1 MRIRKVRNR
10 KIIMTV
16 VQGLLLLAVL
26 SAMFSTITS
35 LFMTSLMEGDFTAD
49 ISEPDVSSEPVSVSE
64 APALEDAGMAVPE
77 LLEADNTQAEEV
89 LKDQMAS
96 MKPMAAVMWFALSLL
111 FLIMT
116 ITLKHEWKY
125 NLFRYGIGAVLFAC
139 CAVIYL
145 ISEND
150 NVYRITAILHMLGLA
165 ADHLFSIVNDH
176 NVRNVVFRVFSVL
189 LMGVGLVFDGKS
201 AIIVVLALTIP
212 RVFYYIARISFS
224 QVKLDVLRRIIRKTY
239 AAEIL
244 FGMLLLITA
253 FSIVLPSFELNIDT
267 FGDAL
272 WYCFAIVTTIG
283 FGDITAV
290 TIPGRIISV
299 ILGLYG
305 LIVVALITSIIVN
318 FYGETKNAGDENP
331 ADSI

>member
-1 MRIRKVRNR
+1 MSIRKIRGR
-10 KIIMTV
+10 AIILTV
-16 VQGLLLLAVL
+16 LKGLLLLAIL

-35 LFMTSLMEGDFTAD
+35 LFLSSLMEGGIGSAD
-49 ISEPDVSSEPVSVSE
+49 LSEQATVSETPAQVNAEEPV
-64 APALEDAGMAVPE
+64 PE
-77 LLEADNTQAEEV
+77 TAEEDSGRV
-89 LKDQMAS
+89 KEMLADRLAS

-111 FLIMT
+111 FLMMAV
-116 ITLKHEWKY
+116 TLKHEWKY
-125 NLFRYGIGAVLFAC
+125 NLFRYGIGAALFTC
-139 CAVIYL
+139 CAVLFL
-145 ISEND
+145 ISENG
-150 NVYRITAILHMLGLA
+150 NVYRTTAILHMLGLA
-165 ADHLFSIVNDH
+165 ADHLFSIVKDH
-176 NVRNVVFRVFSVL
+176 KVRYVTFRVLSVL
-189 LMGVGLVFDGKS
+189 LLGVGLAFDGKN
-201 AIIVVLALTIP
+201 ALMVVLALTIP
-212 RVFYYIARISFS
+212 RIFYYIFRISFS
-224 QVKLDVLRRIIRKTY
+224 QVKLDVLSRIIRKTY

-253 FSIVLPSFELNIDT
+253 FSIVLPNFELNIAT

-318 FYGETKNAGDENP
+318 FYSETKNAGDENP
-331 ADSI
+331 ADSM

>member
-1 MRIRKVRNR
+1 MSIRKIRGR
-10 KIIMTV
+10 AIILTV
-16 VQGLLLLAVL
+16 LQGLLLLAVL
-26 SAMFSTITS
+26 SAMFSTIIS
-35 LFMTSLMEGDFTAD
+35 LFFSSMMEGGIGSAD
-49 ISEPDVSSEPVSVSE
+49 LSGQAAVSETPAQVNAEEPVPE
-64 APALEDAGMAVPE
+64 LTEEDAGR
-77 LLEADNTQAEEV
+77 LEEMLAAR
-89 LKDQMAS
+89 LAS
-96 MKPMAAVMWFALSLL
+96 IKPKAAVMWFALSLL
-111 FLIMT
+111 FLMMAL
-116 ITLKHEWKY
+116 TLKHEWKY

-139 CAVIYL
+139 CAVIFL
-145 ISEND
+145 ISETG

-165 ADHLFSIVNDH
+165 ADHLFSIVKNH
-176 NVRNVVFRVFSVL
+176 KVRNVIFRVLGVL
-189 LMGVGLVFDGKS
+189 LLGAGMAFDGKT
-201 AIIVVLALTIP
+201 ALMLVLVLTIP
-212 RVFYYIARISFS
+212 RIFYYIARISFS
-224 QVKLDVLRRIIRKTY
+224 QVKLDVLSRIIRKTY

-253 FSIVLPSFELNIDT
+253 FSIVLPNFELNINT

-318 FYGETKNAGDENP
+318 FYSETKNAGDENP
-331 ADSI
+331 ADSM

>member
-1 MRIRKVRNR
+1 MSIRKIRSR
-10 KIIMTV
+10 AIILTV
-16 VQGLLLLAVL
+16 LQGLLLLAVL
-26 SAMFSTITS
+26 SAMFSTIIS
-35 LFMTSLMEGDFTAD
+35 LFFSSMMEGGIGSAD
-49 ISEPDVSSEPVSVSE
+49 LSGQAAVSE
-64 APALEDAGMAVPE
+64 TPAQVNAEEPVPE
-77 LLEADNTQAEEV
+77 LTEE
-89 LKDQMAS
+89 DAS
-96 MKPMAAVMWFALSLL
+96 RMEEMLAARLASIKPNAAVMWFALSLL
-111 FLIMT
+111 FLMMAL
-116 ITLKHEWKY
+116 TLKHEWKY

-139 CAVIYL
+139 CAVIFL

-165 ADHLFSIVNDH
+165 ADHLFSIVKNH
-176 NVRNVVFRVFSVL
+176 KVRNVIFRVLGVL
-189 LMGVGLVFDGKS
+189 LLGAGMAFDGKT
-201 AIIVVLALTIP
+201 ALMLVLVLTIP
-212 RVFYYIARISFS
+212 RIFYYIARISFS
-224 QVKLDVLRRIIRKTY
+224 QVKLDVLSRIIRKTY

-253 FSIVLPSFELNIDT
+253 FSIVLPNFELNINT

-318 FYGETKNAGDENP
+318 FYSETKNTGDENP
-331 ADSI
+331 ADSM

>member
-1 MRIRKVRNR
+1 MSIRKIRGR
-10 KIIMTV
+10 AIILTV
-16 VQGLLLLAVL
+16 LQGLLLLAIL

-35 LFMTSLMEGDFTAD
+35 LFMSSLMEGGIGSAD
-49 ISEPDVSSEPVSVSE
+49 SSEQATVSE
-64 APALEDAGMAVPE
+64 
-77 LLEADNTQAEEV
+77 TQALVNAEVPVQETTEEDSNSV
-89 LKDQMAS
+89 EEMLTARLAS

-111 FLIMT
+111 FLFMAVA
-116 ITLKHEWKY
+116 LRHEWKY
-125 NLFRYGIGAVLFAC
+125 NLFRYGIGALLFTC
-139 CAVIYL
+139 CAVVFL
-145 ISEND
+145 VSEKD
-150 NVYRITAILHMLGLA
+150 SVYRITAILHMLGLA
-165 ADHLFSIVNDH
+165 ADHLFSIAKDH
-176 NVRNVVFRVFSVL
+176 KVRNVAFRIISIL
-189 LMGVGLVFDGKS
+189 LLGVGLAFDGRT
-201 AIIVVLALTIP
+201 ALMVVLALTIP
-212 RVFYYIARISFS
+212 RIFYYIARIAFS
-224 QVKLDVLRRIIRKTY
+224 QVKLDVLSRIIRKTY

-253 FSIVLPSFELNIDT
+253 FSIVLPNFELNIAT

-318 FYGETKNAGDENP
+318 FYSETKNAGDENP
-331 ADSI
+331 TDSI

>member
-1 MRIRKVRNR
+1 MSIRKIRGR
-10 KIIMTV
+10 AIILTV
-16 VQGLLLLAVL
+16 LQGLLLLAVL

-35 LFMTSLMEGDFTAD
+35 LFFSSLMEGGLGPSDSSEQAT
-49 ISEPDVSSEPVSVSE
+49 ISET
-64 APALEDAGMAVPE
+64 PAQVNTEETVPE
-77 LLEADNTQAEEV
+77 TTEEDFSRV
-89 LKDQMAS
+89 EEMLTARMAS
-96 MKPMAAVMWFALSLL
+96 IKPMAAVMWFALSLL
-111 FLIMT
+111 FLMMAV
-116 ITLKHEWKY
+116 TLKHEWKY
-125 NLFRYGIGAVLFAC
+125 NLFRYGIGAALFTC
-139 CAVIYL
+139 CGVIFL

-150 NVYRITAILHMLGLA
+150 NMYRITAILHMLGLA
-165 ADHLFSIVNDH
+165 ADHLFSVVKDH
-176 NVRNVVFRVFSVL
+176 KVRNVTFRVFSVL
-189 LMGVGLVFDGKS
+189 LLGVGLAYDGKTS
-201 AIIVVLALTIP
+201 LMVVLALTIP
-212 RVFYYIARISFS
+212 RIFYYIARISFS
-224 QVKLDVLRRIIRKTY
+224 QVKLDVLGRIIRRTY

-253 FSIVLPSFELNIDT
+253 FSIVLPNFELNIDT

-318 FYGETKNAGDENP
+318 FYNETKNAEDENP
-331 ADSI
+331 ADSV

>member
-1 MRIRKVRNR
+1 MSIRKIRGR
-10 KIIMTV
+10 AIILTV
-16 VQGLLLLAVL
+16 LQGLLLLAVL
-26 SAMFSTITS
+26 SAMFSTIIS
-35 LFMTSLMEGDFTAD
+35 LFFSSMMEGGIGSAD
-49 ISEPDVSSEPVSVSE
+49 LSGQAAVSETPAQVNAEEPVPE
-64 APALEDAGMAVPE
+64 LTEEDAGRM
-77 LLEADNTQAEEV
+77 EEM
-89 LKDQMAS
+89 LAARMAS
-96 MKPMAAVMWFALSLL
+96 IKPKAAVMWFALSLL
-111 FLIMT
+111 FLMMAV
-116 ITLKHEWKY
+116 TLKHEWKY

-139 CAVIYL
+139 CAVIFL
-145 ISEND
+145 ISETG

-165 ADHLFSIVNDH
+165 ADHLFSIVKNH
-176 NVRNVVFRVFSVL
+176 KVRNVIFRVLGVL
-189 LMGVGLVFDGKS
+189 LLDAGMAFDGKT
-201 AIIVVLALTIP
+201 ALMLVLVLTIP
-212 RVFYYIARISFS
+212 RIFYYIARISFS
-224 QVKLDVLRRIIRKTY
+224 QVKLDVLSRIIRKTY

-253 FSIVLPSFELNIDT
+253 FSIVLPNFELNIAT

-318 FYGETKNAGDENP
+318 FYSETKNTGDDNP
-331 ADSI
+331 ADSV

>member
-49 ISEPDVSSEPVSVSE
+49 ISEPDVSSEQVSVSE
-64 APALEDAGMAVPE
+64 APAWEDAGMAAPE
-77 LLEADNTQAEEV
+77 LLEADNTQAEEI
-89 LKDQMAS
+89 LKNQMAS

-111 FLIMT
+111 FLMMAV
-116 ITLKHEWKY
+116 TLKHEWKY

-139 CAVIYL
+139 CAVIHL

-176 NVRNVVFRVFSVL
+176 KVRNVVFRVFSVL

-224 QVKLDVLRRIIRKTY
+224 QIKLDVLRGIIRKTY

-253 FSIVLPSFELNIDT
+253 FSIVLPSLELNIDT

>member
-1 MRIRKVRNR
+1 MSIRKIRGR
-10 KIIMTV
+10 AIILTV
-16 VQGLLLLAVL
+16 LKGLLLLAIL

-35 LFMTSLMEGDFTAD
+35 LFMSSLMEGGIGSAD
-49 ISEPDVSSEPVSVSE
+49 SSEQTTVSE
-64 APALEDAGMAVPE
+64 TPAQVNAEEPVPE
-77 LLEADNTQAEEV
+77 TTE
-89 LKDQMAS
+89 KDSSRVKEMLTARLAS

-111 FLIMT
+111 FLMMAV
-116 ITLKHEWKY
+116 TLKHEWKY
-125 NLFRYGIGAVLFAC
+125 NLFRYGIGAVLFTC
-139 CAVIYL
+139 CAGIFL
-145 ISEND
+145 MSEND
-150 NVYRITAILHMLGLA
+150 NVYRTTVILHMLGLS
-165 ADHLFSIVNDH
+165 ADHLLSIVKDH
-176 NVRNVVFRVFSVL
+176 KVRNVTFRVFSVL
-189 LMGVGLVFDGKS
+189 LLGVGLAFDGKI
-201 AIIVVLALTIP
+201 ALIVVLALTIP
-212 RVFYYIARISFS
+212 RIFYYIARISFS
-224 QVKLDVLRRIIRKTY
+224 QVKLDVLGRIIRKTY

-253 FSIVLPSFELNIDT
+253 FSIVLPNFELNINT

-318 FYGETKNAGDENP
+318 FYSETKNAGDENP
-331 ADSI
+331 ADSMQE

>member
-1 MRIRKVRNR
+1 MSIRKIRSR
-10 KIIMTV
+10 AIILTV
-16 VQGLLLLAVL
+16 LQGLLLLAVL
-26 SAMFSTITS
+26 SAMFSTIIS
-35 LFMTSLMEGDFTAD
+35 LFFSSMMEGGIGSAD
-49 ISEPDVSSEPVSVSE
+49 LSGQAAVSETPAQVNAEEPVPE
-64 APALEDAGMAVPE
+64 LTEEDAGRM
-77 LLEADNTQAEEV
+77 EEM
-89 LKDQMAS
+89 LAARLAS
-96 MKPMAAVMWFALSLL
+96 IKPNAAVMWFALSLL
-111 FLIMT
+111 FLMMAL
-116 ITLKHEWKY
+116 TLKHEWKY

-139 CAVIYL
+139 CAVIFL
-145 ISEND
+145 ISETG

-165 ADHLFSIVNDH
+165 ADHLFSIVKNH
-176 NVRNVVFRVFSVL
+176 KVRNVIFRVLGVL
-189 LMGVGLVFDGKS
+189 LLGAGMAFDGKT
-201 AIIVVLALTIP
+201 ALMLVLVLTIP
-212 RVFYYIARISFS
+212 RIFYYIARISFS
-224 QVKLDVLRRIIRKTY
+224 QVKLDVLSRIIRKTY

-253 FSIVLPSFELNIDT
+253 FSIVLPNFELNINT

-318 FYGETKNAGDENP
+318 FYSETKNTGDDNP
-331 ADSI
+331 ADSV

>member
-1 MRIRKVRNR
+1 MSIRKIRGR
-10 KIIMTV
+10 AIILTV
-16 VQGLLLLAVL
+16 LQGLLLLAVL
-26 SAMFSTITS
+26 SAMFSTIIS
-35 LFMTSLMEGDFTAD
+35 LFFSSMMEDGIGSAD
-49 ISEPDVSSEPVSVSE
+49 LSGQAAVSETPAQVNAEEPVPE
-64 APALEDAGMAVPE
+64 LTEEDAGRM
-77 LLEADNTQAEEV
+77 EEM
-89 LKDQMAS
+89 LAARLAS
-96 MKPMAAVMWFALSLL
+96 IKPKAAVMWFALSLL
-111 FLIMT
+111 FLMMAL
-116 ITLKHEWKY
+116 TLKHEWKY

-139 CAVIYL
+139 CAVIFL

-165 ADHLFSIVNDH
+165 ADHLFSIVKNH
-176 NVRNVVFRVFSVL
+176 KVRNVIFRVLGVL
-189 LMGVGLVFDGKS
+189 LLGAGMAFDGKT
-201 AIIVVLALTIP
+201 ALMLVLVLTIP
-212 RVFYYIARISFS
+212 RIFYYIARISFS
-224 QVKLDVLRRIIRKTY
+224 QVKLDVLSRIIRKTY

-253 FSIVLPSFELNIDT
+253 FSIVLPNFELNINT

-318 FYGETKNAGDENP
+318 FYSETKNTGDDNP
-331 ADSI
+331 ADSV

>member
-1 MRIRKVRNR
+1 MSIRKIRGR
-10 KIIMTV
+10 AIILTV
-16 VQGLLLLAVL
+16 LQGLLLLAVL
-26 SAMFSTITS
+26 SAMFSTIIS
-35 LFMTSLMEGDFTAD
+35 LFFSSMMEGGIGSAD
-49 ISEPDVSSEPVSVSE
+49 LSGQAAVSETPAQVNAEEPVPE
-64 APALEDAGMAVPE
+64 LTEEDAGR
-77 LLEADNTQAEEV
+77 LEEMLAAR
-89 LKDQMAS
+89 LAS
-96 MKPMAAVMWFALSLL
+96 IKPKAAVMWFALSLL
-111 FLIMT
+111 FLMMAL
-116 ITLKHEWKY
+116 TLKHEWKY

-139 CAVIYL
+139 CAVIFL

-150 NVYRITAILHMLGLA
+150 NVYRITAILHILGLA
-165 ADHLFSIVNDH
+165 ADHLFSIVKNH
-176 NVRNVVFRVFSVL
+176 KVRNVIFRVLGVL
-189 LMGVGLVFDGKS
+189 LLGAGMAFDGKT
-201 AIIVVLALTIP
+201 ALMLVLVLTIP
-212 RVFYYIARISFS
+212 RIFYYIARISFS
-224 QVKLDVLRRIIRKTY
+224 QVKLDVLSRIIRKTY

-253 FSIVLPSFELNIDT
+253 FSIVLPNFELNINT

-318 FYGETKNAGDENP
+318 FYSETKNAGDENP
-331 ADSI
+331 ADSM

>member
-1 MRIRKVRNR
+1 MSIRKIRGR
-10 KIIMTV
+10 AIILTV
-16 VQGLLLLAVL
+16 LQGLLLLAVL
-26 SAMFSTITS
+26 SAMFSTIIS
-35 LFMTSLMEGDFTAD
+35 LFFSSMMEGGIGSAD
-49 ISEPDVSSEPVSVSE
+49 LSGQAAVSETPAQVNAEEPVPE
-64 APALEDAGMAVPE
+64 LTEEDAGRM
-77 LLEADNTQAEEV
+77 EEM
-89 LKDQMAS
+89 LAARLAS
-96 MKPMAAVMWFALSLL
+96 IKPNAAVMWFALSLL
-111 FLIMT
+111 FLMMAL
-116 ITLKHEWKY
+116 TLKHEWKY

-139 CAVIYL
+139 CAVIFL

-165 ADHLFSIVNDH
+165 ADHLFSIVKNH
-176 NVRNVVFRVFSVL
+176 KVRNVIFRVLGVL
-189 LMGVGLVFDGKS
+189 LLGAGMAFDGKT
-201 AIIVVLALTIP
+201 ALMLVLVLTIP
-212 RVFYYIARISFS
+212 RIFYYIARISFS
-224 QVKLDVLRRIIRKTY
+224 QVKLDVLSRIIRKTY

-253 FSIVLPSFELNIDT
+253 FSIVLPNFELNINT

-318 FYGETKNAGDENP
+318 FYSETKNAGDENP
-331 ADSI
+331 ADSM

>member
-1 MRIRKVRNR
+1 MSIRKIRGR
-10 KIIMTV
+10 AIILTV
-16 VQGLLLLAVL
+16 LQGLLLLAVL
-26 SAMFSTITS
+26 SAMFSALTS
-35 LFMTSLMEGDFTAD
+35 LFMSSLMEGG
-49 ISEPDVSSEPVSVSE
+49 IGSPDSSEQATVSE
-64 APALEDAGMAVPE
+64 TPAQVNAEEPVPE
-77 LLEADNTQAEEV
+77 TAEENAGRV
-89 LKDQMAS
+89 KEMLTARLAS

-111 FLIMT
+111 FLMMAV
-116 ITLKHEWKY
+116 TLKHEWKH
-125 NLFRYGIGAVLFAC
+125 NLFRYGIGAALFSC
-139 CAVIYL
+139 CAVIFL

-150 NVYRITAILHMLGLA
+150 TVYRITAILHMLGLA

-176 NVRNVVFRVFSVL
+176 KVRNVTFRVFSVL
-189 LMGVGLVFDGKS
+189 LLGVGLAFDGKI
-201 AIIVVLALTIP
+201 ALMVVLALTIP
-212 RVFYYIARISFS
+212 RIFYYIARISFS
-224 QVKLDVLRRIIRKTY
+224 QVKLDVLGRIIRKTY

-253 FSIVLPSFELNIDT
+253 FSIVLPNFELNIDT

-318 FYGETKNAGDENP
+318 FYSETKNAGDENP
-331 ADSI
+331 TDSKNAV

>member
-1 MRIRKVRNR
+1 MSIRKIRGR
-10 KIIMTV
+10 AIILTV
-16 VQGLLLLAVL
+16 LQGLLLLAVL
-26 SAMFSTITS
+26 SAMFSTIIS
-35 LFMTSLMEGDFTAD
+35 LFFSSMMEGGIGSAD
-49 ISEPDVSSEPVSVSE
+49 LSGQAAVSETPAQVNAEEPVPE
-64 APALEDAGMAVPE
+64 LTEEDAGR
-77 LLEADNTQAEEV
+77 LEEMLAAR
-89 LKDQMAS
+89 LAS
-96 MKPMAAVMWFALSLL
+96 IKPKAAVMWFALSLL
-111 FLIMT
+111 FLMMAL
-116 ITLKHEWKY
+116 TLKHEWKY

-139 CAVIYL
+139 SAVIFL

-165 ADHLFSIVNDH
+165 ADHLFSIVKNH
-176 NVRNVVFRVFSVL
+176 KVRNVIFRVLGVL
-189 LMGVGLVFDGKS
+189 LLGAGMAFDGKT
-201 AIIVVLALTIP
+201 ALMLVLVLTIP
-212 RVFYYIARISFS
+212 RIFYYIARISFS
-224 QVKLDVLRRIIRKTY
+224 QVKLDVLSRIIRKTY

-253 FSIVLPSFELNIDT
+253 FSIVLPNFELNIDT

-318 FYGETKNAGDENP
+318 FYSETKNAGDENP
-331 ADSI
+331 ADSM

>member
-1 MRIRKVRNR
+1 M
-10 KIIMTV
+10 
-16 VQGLLLLAVL
+16 
-26 SAMFSTITS
+26 
-35 LFMTSLMEGDFTAD
+35 MEGGIGSAD
-49 ISEPDVSSEPVSVSE
+49 LSGQAAVSETPAQVNAEEPVPE
-64 APALEDAGMAVPE
+64 LTEEDAGRM
-77 LLEADNTQAEEV
+77 EEM
-89 LKDQMAS
+89 LAARLAS
-96 MKPMAAVMWFALSLL
+96 IKPNAAVMWFALSLL
-111 FLIMT
+111 FLMMAL
-116 ITLKHEWKY
+116 TLKHEWKY

-139 CAVIYL
+139 CAVIFL
-145 ISEND
+145 ISETG

-165 ADHLFSIVNDH
+165 ADHLFSIVKNH
-176 NVRNVVFRVFSVL
+176 KVRNVIFRVLGVL
-189 LMGVGLVFDGKS
+189 LLGAGMAFDGKT
-201 AIIVVLALTIP
+201 VLMLVLVLTIP
-212 RVFYYIARISFS
+212 RIFYYIARISFS
-224 QVKLDVLRRIIRKTY
+224 QVKLDVLSSIIRKTY

-253 FSIVLPSFELNIDT
+253 FSIVLPNFELNIAT

-318 FYGETKNAGDENP
+318 FYSETKNTGDDNP
-331 ADSI
+331 ADSV

>member
-1 MRIRKVRNR
+1 MSIRKNR
-10 KIIMTV
+10 GRAIILTV
-16 VQGLLLLAVL
+16 LQGLLLLAVL
-26 SAMFSTITS
+26 SAMFSTIIS
-35 LFMTSLMEGDFTAD
+35 LFFSSMMEGGIGSAD
-49 ISEPDVSSEPVSVSE
+49 LSGQAAVSETPAQVNAEEPVPE
-64 APALEDAGMAVPE
+64 LTEEDAGRM
-77 LLEADNTQAEEV
+77 EEM
-89 LKDQMAS
+89 LAARLAS
-96 MKPMAAVMWFALSLL
+96 IKPKAAVMWFALSLL
-111 FLIMT
+111 FLMMAV
-116 ITLKHEWKY
+116 TLKHEWKY

-139 CAVIYL
+139 CAVIFL
-145 ISEND
+145 ISETG

-165 ADHLFSIVNDH
+165 ADHLFSIVKNH
-176 NVRNVVFRVFSVL
+176 KVRNVIFRVLGVL
-189 LMGVGLVFDGKS
+189 LLGAGMAFDGKT
-201 AIIVVLALTIP
+201 ALMLVLVLTIP
-212 RVFYYIARISFS
+212 RIFYYIARISFS
-224 QVKLDVLRRIIRKTY
+224 QVKLDVLSRIIRKTY

-253 FSIVLPSFELNIDT
+253 FSIVLPNFELNINT

-318 FYGETKNAGDENP
+318 FYSETKNTGDDNP
-331 ADSI
+331 ADSM

>member
-1 MRIRKVRNR
+1 MEE
-10 KIIMTV
+10 M
-16 VQGLLLLAVL
+16 LAARL
-26 SAMFSTITS
+26 
-35 LFMTSLMEGDFTAD
+35 
-49 ISEPDVSSEPVSVSE
+49 
-64 APALEDAGMAVPE
+64 
-77 LLEADNTQAEEV
+77 
-89 LKDQMAS
+89 AS
-96 MKPMAAVMWFALSLL
+96 IKPNAAVMWFALSLL
-111 FLIMT
+111 FLMMAL
-116 ITLKHEWKY
+116 TLKHEWEY

-139 CAVIYL
+139 CAVIFL
-145 ISEND
+145 ISETG

-165 ADHLFSIVNDH
+165 ADHLFSIVKNH
-176 NVRNVVFRVFSVL
+176 KVRNVIFRVLGVL
-189 LMGVGLVFDGKS
+189 LLGAGMAFDGKT
-201 AIIVVLALTIP
+201 VLMLVLVLTIP
-212 RVFYYIARISFS
+212 RIFYYIARISFS
-224 QVKLDVLRRIIRKTY
+224 QVKLDVLSRIIRKTY

-253 FSIVLPSFELNIDT
+253 FSIVLPNFELNINT

-318 FYGETKNAGDENP
+318 FYSETKNDRRRSDPGGDCFFRNQGKTELV
-331 ADSI
+331 SGSGICQFV

>member
-1 MRIRKVRNR
+1 MSIRKIRGR
-10 KIIMTV
+10 AIILTV
-16 VQGLLLLAVL
+16 LQGLLLLAVL
-26 SAMFSTITS
+26 SAMFSTIIS
-35 LFMTSLMEGDFTAD
+35 LFFSSMMEGGIGSAD
-49 ISEPDVSSEPVSVSE
+49 LSGQAAVSETPAQVNAEEPVPE
-64 APALEDAGMAVPE
+64 LTEEDAGRM
-77 LLEADNTQAEEV
+77 EEM
-89 LKDQMAS
+89 LAARLAS
-96 MKPMAAVMWFALSLL
+96 IKPKAAVMWFALSLL
-111 FLIMT
+111 FLMMAV
-116 ITLKHEWKY
+116 TLKHEWKY

-139 CAVIYL
+139 CAVIFL
-145 ISEND
+145 ISETG

-165 ADHLFSIVNDH
+165 ADHLFSIVKNH
-176 NVRNVVFRVFSVL
+176 KVRNVIFRVLGVL
-189 LMGVGLVFDGKS
+189 LLGAGMAFDGKT
-201 AIIVVLALTIP
+201 ALMLVLVLTIP
-212 RVFYYIARISFS
+212 RIFYYIARISFS
-224 QVKLDVLRRIIRKTY
+224 QVKLDVLSRIIRKTY

-253 FSIVLPSFELNIDT
+253 FSIVLPNFELNINT

-318 FYGETKNAGDENP
+318 FYSETKNAGDENP
-331 ADSI
+331 ADSM

>member
-1 MRIRKVRNR
+1 MSIRKIRGR
-10 KIIMTV
+10 AIILTV
-16 VQGLLLLAVL
+16 LQGLLLLAVL
-26 SAMFSTITS
+26 SAMFSTIIS
-35 LFMTSLMEGDFTAD
+35 LFFSSMMEGGIGSAD
-49 ISEPDVSSEPVSVSE
+49 LSGQAAVSETPAQVNAEEPVPE
-64 APALEDAGMAVPE
+64 LTEEDAGRM
-77 LLEADNTQAEEV
+77 EEM
-89 LKDQMAS
+89 LAARLAS
-96 MKPMAAVMWFALSLL
+96 IKPNAAVMWFALSLL
-111 FLIMT
+111 FLMMAL
-116 ITLKHEWKY
+116 TLKHEWKY

-139 CAVIYL
+139 CAVIFL
-145 ISEND
+145 ISETG

-165 ADHLFSIVNDH
+165 ADHLFSIVKNH
-176 NVRNVVFRVFSVL
+176 KVRNVIFRVLGVL
-189 LMGVGLVFDGKS
+189 LLGAGMAFDGKT
-201 AIIVVLALTIP
+201 ALMLVLVLTIP
-212 RVFYYIARISFS
+212 RIFYYIARISFS
-224 QVKLDVLRRIIRKTY
+224 QVKLDVLSRIIRKTY

-253 FSIVLPSFELNIDT
+253 FSIVLPNFELNINT

-318 FYGETKNAGDENP
+318 FYSETKNAGDENP
-331 ADSI
+331 ADSM

>member
-1 MRIRKVRNR
+1 MSIRKIRGR
-10 KIIMTV
+10 AIILTV
-16 VQGLLLLAVL
+16 LQGLLLLAVL
-26 SAMFSTITS
+26 SAMFSTIIS
-35 LFMTSLMEGDFTAD
+35 LFFSSMMEGGIGSAD
-49 ISEPDVSSEPVSVSE
+49 LSGQAAVSETPAQVNAEEPVPE
-64 APALEDAGMAVPE
+64 LTEEDAGRM
-77 LLEADNTQAEEV
+77 EEM
-89 LKDQMAS
+89 LAARLAS
-96 MKPMAAVMWFALSLL
+96 IKPNAAVMWFALSLL
-111 FLIMT
+111 FLMMAL
-116 ITLKHEWKY
+116 TLKHEWKY

-139 CAVIYL
+139 CAVIFL
-145 ISEND
+145 ISETG

-165 ADHLFSIVNDH
+165 ADHLFSIVKNH
-176 NVRNVVFRVFSVL
+176 KVRNVIFRVLGVL
-189 LMGVGLVFDGKS
+189 LLGAGMAFDGKT
-201 AIIVVLALTIP
+201 VLMLVLVLTIP
-212 RVFYYIARISFS
+212 RIFYYIARISFS
-224 QVKLDVLRRIIRKTY
+224 QVKLDVLSSIIRKTY

-253 FSIVLPSFELNIDT
+253 FSIVLPNFELNINT

-318 FYGETKNAGDENP
+318 FYSETKNTGDDNP
-331 ADSI
+331 ADSV

>member
-1 MRIRKVRNR
+1 MSIRKIRGR
-10 KIIMTV
+10 AIILTV
-16 VQGLLLLAVL
+16 LQGLLLLAVL
-26 SAMFSTITS
+26 SAMFSTIIS
-35 LFMTSLMEGDFTAD
+35 LFFSSMMEGGIGSAD
-49 ISEPDVSSEPVSVSE
+49 LSGQAAVSETPAQVNAEEPVPE
-64 APALEDAGMAVPE
+64 LTEEDAGRM
-77 LLEADNTQAEEV
+77 EEM
-89 LKDQMAS
+89 LAARLAS
-96 MKPMAAVMWFALSLL
+96 IKPKAAVMWFALSLL
-111 FLIMT
+111 FLMMAL
-116 ITLKHEWKY
+116 TLKHEWKY

-139 CAVIYL
+139 SAVIFL

-165 ADHLFSIVNDH
+165 ADHLFSIVKNH
-176 NVRNVVFRVFSVL
+176 KVRNVIFRVLGVL
-189 LMGVGLVFDGKS
+189 LLGAGMAFDGKT
-201 AIIVVLALTIP
+201 ALMLVLVLTIP
-212 RVFYYIARISFS
+212 RIFYYIARISFS
-224 QVKLDVLRRIIRKTY
+224 QVKLDVLSRIIRKTY

-253 FSIVLPSFELNIDT
+253 FSIVLPNFELNINT

-318 FYGETKNAGDENP
+318 FYSETKNAGDENP
-331 ADSI
+331 ADSM